1 MEAPPDLS
9 QGDKKIIFD
18 ELDLNLNRMI
28 MQALLYGLYTGI
40 VAITLWTIFSS
51 PKRIRSTFPC
61 TIIVILYGLSTILFG
76 VNWAFLHRAFIGQG
90 DNCYTVFKTYLDFGP
105 WWKAYYLVS
114 GITGGISTFLVDIT
128 IIWRCWALWDSQW
141 QVILVPTVFVV
152 GGTAMKGM
160 QMFSDIRNLN
170 DNKDVPFA
178 AQIDW
183 SLIYI
188 ILVLATTLL
197 CTFLIIYRIV
207 RYTPEISA
215 ARKIVEIF
223 IESSAMYSLS
233 LIIYVALVSKN
244 LQVGYYADT
253 IAAYVRA
260 IAPTL
265 LVGRVSAHANAISQR
280 QKMVSMWENHPPL
293 VGCFRETG
301 TDNSHRPDGDQTV
314 AGLSGKET
322 FKISFIT
329 SSDDS

>member
-9 QGDKKIIFD
+9 QDFKSIIFD

-28 MQALLYGLYTGI
+28 VQASLYGLYTGI
-40 VAITLWTIFSS
+40 VAMTLWTIFSS
-51 PKRIRSTFPC
+51 PKRLRSTFLC
-61 TIIVILYGLSTILFG
+61 TIIITLYGLSTILFG
-76 VNWAFLHRAFIGQG
+76 VDWAFLHRTFIRHG
-90 DNCYTVFKTYLDFGP
+90 DNSYTIFETYVDFDP
-105 WWKAYYLVS
+105 WWRAYYLVS

-128 IIWRCWALWDSQW
+128 IIWRCWALWDHQW
-141 QVILVPTVFVV
+141 RVIFVPIVFVV

-160 QMFSDIRNLN
+160 QMFSDIRNLT
-170 DNKDVPFA
+170 DNTSKDVPFA

-207 RYTPEISA
+207 RYTPEITAS
-215 ARKIVEIF
+215 RKIIEIF
-223 IESSAMYSLS
+223 IESSAMYTLS

-244 LQVGYYADT
+244 LEVGYYADT

-265 LVGRVSAHANAISQR
+265 LVGRVLAHTNAISQR
-280 QKMVSMWENHPPL
+280 QKMVATWANHTPL
-293 VGCFRETG
+293 VGCFREEDTK
-301 TDNSHRPDGDQTV
+301 NSHIYHSPDDGHQ
-314 AGLSGKET
+314 
-322 FKISFIT
+322 T
-329 SSDDS
+329 SSGSSGTETV